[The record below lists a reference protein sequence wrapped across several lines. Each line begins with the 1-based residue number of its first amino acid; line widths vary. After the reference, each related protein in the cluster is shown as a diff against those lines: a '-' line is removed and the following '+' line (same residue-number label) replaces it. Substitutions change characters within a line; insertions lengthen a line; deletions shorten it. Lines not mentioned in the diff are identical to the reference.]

1 MQVAWDQLIVGEKP
15 SIDKNHRNG
24 YVNSMWGQ
32 IIGSAVGSYFGSKGQ
47 GGDGID
53 VSENYRLGLAQSDV
67 ALRHELHR
75 YKATAAGAKRG
86 GYHPLYALGQTP
98 FQPSVIAGQPGGG
111 STHRELGEAIGRGVD
126 QYVSRGKRAKA
137 AANAQQAHD
146 AAIKE
151 STYRAEESRSR
162 AQYNDVM
169 RAKTLSDMTRLHQS
183 QMNDVGKR
191 PQDTL
196 MHKFIT
202 VWNPITNR
210 TETMPN
216 PKIGAEYPD
225 TYGAA
230 LLLRAGQH
238 DISPS
243 QPGTYGPTD
252 VAP

>member
-1 MQVAWDQLIVGEKP
+1 MAWAQRIGGEKLF
-15 SIDKNHRNG
+15 IDKSHRSG
-24 YVNSMWGQ
+24 YVNSIMWGQ
-32 IIGSAVGSYFGSKGQ
+32 VIGSAIGSYFGSKGS

-67 ALRHELHR
+67 ALRHEGLR
-75 YKATAAGAKRG
+75 YAATSAGAKAG
-86 GYHPLYALGQTP
+86 GYHPLYALGQQP

-111 STHRELGEAIGRGVD
+111 SNHAELGAAIGGGIDHYLGRGA
-126 QYVSRGKRAKA
+126 RAKK

-151 STYRAEESRSR
+151 SNYRAEESRSR

-169 RAKTLSDMTRLHQS
+169 RAKTLSDMTRLAQT
-183 QMNDVGKR
+183 QTNDVGRR

-196 MHKFIT
+196 MHKYIT

-216 PKIGAEYPD
+216 PKLGAEYPE
-225 TYGAA
+225 TYGAG

-238 DISPS
+238 DVSPS
-243 QPGTYGPTD
+243 RPGTYGPTD